1 MQKNSIQTLSKLAI
15 PLKSK
20 GRFFKE
26 KETHLRS
33 DFQRDRDRIIHSTA
47 FRRLKHKTQ
56 VFVNTSGDHFRT
68 RITHSLEVAQIARTL
83 SKFFNLNEDLC
94 ETLSLAHDLG
104 HTPFGHAGE
113 EALNDCMKKF
123 GGFDHNIQTLRIILF
138 LENRYYDFRGL
149 NLTFETLDGLIK
161 HNGPIKNLRKFKKIL
176 KLSYFKKKIKFS
188 LSPSLE
194 AQLASISDDIAY
206 NSHDLE
212 DGLKAN
218 LFNLRDLENIPVLN
232 KILGKNIIKK
242 KIKLSQNPS
251 LEAQIA
257 SISDDIAYNS
267 HDLEDGLKSNLFD
280 LTDLENIPVL
290 KDIIFNHKKKI
301 KIFSLDLVIRQI
313 IREIINEMVKD
324 IIKTTKKN
332 IIKHKIKKIKDIYIS
347 HYPIVSFSNEMGE
360 FDKEI
365 KKFLK
370 KNMYYHKS
378 VKENTDQGKKIIKNL
393 FVNIMKNPV
402 KYLNVSNYEKP
413 NIERSV
419 CDFIAG
425 MTDRYAIN
433 LYKKIK

>member
-1 MQKNSIQTLSKLAI
+1 MQKNSILTLSKLAI

-26 KETHLRS
+26 KKTYLRS

-113 EALNDCMKKF
+113 EALNSCMKRF

-138 LENRYYDFRGL
+138 LENRYYEFKGL
-149 NLTFETLDGLIK
+149 NLTLETLDGLIK
-161 HNGPIKNLRKFKKIL
+161 HNGPINNLTKYKKIL
-176 KLSYFKKKIKFS
+176 GIEYFKKKINFS
-188 LSPSLE
+188 LS
-194 AQLASISDDIAY
+194 
-206 NSHDLE
+206 
-212 DGLKAN
+212 
-218 LFNLRDLENIPVLN
+218 
-232 KILGKNIIKK
+232 
-242 KIKLSQNPS
+242 PS

-280 LTDLENIPVL
+280 LNDLKNIPILNQIIL
-290 KDIIFNHKKKI
+290 KHEKKI
-301 KIFSLDLVIRQI
+301 KTHSIDIVIRQI
-313 IREIINEMVKD
+313 VREIINEMVKD
-324 IIKTTKKN
+324 LIKTTLKNIKKN
-332 IIKHKIKKIKDIYIS
+332 KVKNLNGVFKSKYPLVTFSNKMRKFDNKIK
-347 HYPIVSFSNEMGE
+347 SFLR
-360 FDKEI
+360 
-365 KKFLK
+365 KK
-370 KNMYYHKS
+370 MYYHKN
-378 VKENTDQGKKIIKNL
+378 VKSNTNNGKKIIRKL
-393 FVNIMKNPV
+393 FLSIKKNPN
-402 KYLNVSNYEKP
+402 KYLNVSKYDKT
-413 NIERSV
+413 NIDRSI

-433 LYKKIK
+433 LYNKIK